1 MVIKKNPTGRLTRP
15 SEREFGFRNPVN
27 VCLEICRNQAGKFL
41 VEFGI
46 LNVGIRNTLSSR
58 NPDPANDLNPN
69 NPYSLDKNVESSSL
83 NPEFAA
89 WNSQSKTVLDS
100 LTWGR
105 ALLFYCATCTWQ
117 PYNKF

>member
-46 LNVGIRNTLSSR
+46 LIVGIRNTLSSR

-69 NPYSLDKNVESSSL
+69 NPYSLDKKCGIQFLESGIRSLEFTIQDRLGFPHMGQSS
-83 NPEFAA
+83 
-89 WNSQSKTVLDS
+89 TVLLCYMYVAAS
-100 LTWGR
+100 
-105 ALLFYCATCTWQ
+105 
-117 PYNKF
+117 